1 MMVGF
6 SGESS
11 QVPVVISP
19 PWAWSGR
26 AAEKHRAKPR
36 SRESFFMGCPLLG
49 RYGSPEIQV
58 NERKV
63 VELTLLWGG
72 YSVFFAFDVHT
83 TDAKGP
89 VRNVAKAD

>member
-1 MMVGF
+1 
-6 SGESS
+6 
-11 QVPVVISP
+11 
-19 PWAWSGR
+19 
-26 AAEKHRAKPR
+26 
-36 SRESFFMGCPLLG
+36 MGCPLLG